1 MWVALC
7 LPRVEAQDLRP
18 EVPLEQSYAISSAHK
33 ASFLMLDVSGWVGG
47 WSSRAETQAC
57 ITRCFLLPD

>member
-18 EVPLEQSYAISSAHK
+18 DVLLEQSYAISSAHK
-33 ASFLMLDVSGWVGG
+33 ASFLMMDVSG
-47 WSSRAETQAC
+47 R
-57 ITRCFLLPD
+57 P